1 MSVALPEKFEAIVR
15 NAKQDWLDTRGITR
29 DELRT
34 FIEGRVTRD
43 KEFAPK
49 VGGDAPDFEA
59 EILDEKGKR
68 TGEMMRLSSQFGSP
82 IGLIFGSYT

>member
-1 MSVALPEKFEAIVR
+1 MSVQLPEKFEAIVV
-15 NAKQDWLDTRGITR
+15 NAKQEWLDTRGTTR
-29 DELRT
+29 EELRK
-34 FIEGRVTRD
+34 FIEGRVIRD
-43 KEFAPK
+43 REFAPK